1 MADRAAGV
9 TEDIGAAS
17 NGTDILSFLPHWV
30 TADAIRTYREEQF
43 RMTDA
48 SWGEMH
54 AFGIGLFA
62 VPAAAYGQYDQF
74 FSLAQEQDLA
84 R

>member
-1 MADRAAGV
+1 V
-9 TEDIGAAS
+9 TEDIGAAG

-30 TADAIRTYREEQF
+30 TAYAIRAHRAEQF
-43 RMTDA
+43 WMTDA
-48 SWGEMH
+48 SWGEMR
-54 AFGIGLFA
+54 ACGIGLFA
-62 VPAAAYGQYDQF
+62 APAAAYGQYDQF